1 MPRISFFHGISIY
14 MYFYDH
20 MPAHFHAVYG
30 EYDAEIELDSLTIIA
45 GRLPTRVRRLVFQWA
60 EIHRAELAAN
70 WEKARHGGTLDKIEP
85 LP

>member
-1 MPRISFFHGISIY
+1 MPRICFFHGISIY

-20 MPAHFHAVYG
+20 MPAPFHAVYG
-30 EYDAEIELDSLTIIA
+30 DHDAEIEVDTLSIIA
-45 GRLPTRVRRLVFQWA
+45 GELLPRIRRLVLEWA

-70 WEKARHGGTLDKIEP
+70 WDKARRGDTLDTIEP